1 MLLPP
6 PRPRFAPPLPR
17 PFFFGMALFLML
29 LEAGCLYGLD
39 GLVLAATDT
48 KLVLVIVVVVQCL
61 TALLST
67 FSTPRNIWI

>member
-1 MLLPP
+1 
-6 PRPRFAPPLPR
+6 
-17 PFFFGMALFLML
+17 MALFLML